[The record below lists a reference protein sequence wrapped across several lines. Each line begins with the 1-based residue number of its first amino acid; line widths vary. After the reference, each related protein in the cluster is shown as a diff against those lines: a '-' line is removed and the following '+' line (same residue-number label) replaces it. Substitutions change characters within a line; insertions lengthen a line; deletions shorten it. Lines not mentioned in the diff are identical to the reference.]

1 MFFPHNILLITNL
14 IDGDMKIMDKKLK
27 VRDMIYSALFATIIG
42 VSSYII
48 IPLPISPVPIT
59 AQSLAVMLAGCVL
72 TPIQVVL
79 SMITFLLMGI
89 IGIPVFSGG
98 TAGFG
103 IIVGKT
109 GGYLIGFLVG
119 AIIISLLVRKNKSLV
134 NMMIACFIGGIVV
147 VHILGSAWL
156 GQVTSIGIKKAF
168 LLGSAP
174 FIPGDLIKAVVA
186 VLIGRKLS
194 KEMKR
199 IGTQ

>member
-1 MFFPHNILLITNL
+1 
-14 IDGDMKIMDKKLK
+14 
-27 VRDMIYSALFATIIG
+27 MIYSALFATIIG

-119 AIIISLLVRKNKSLV
+119 AIIISLLVHKNKSLV
-134 NMMIACFIGGIVV
+134 NMLIACFIGGIIV

-168 LLGSAP
+168 Y
-174 FIPGDLIKAVVA
+174 
-186 VLIGRKLS
+186 
-194 KEMKR
+194 
-199 IGTQ
+199 

>member
-1 MFFPHNILLITNL
+1 M
-14 IDGDMKIMDKKLK
+14 GKKLK
-27 VRDMIYSALFATIIG
+27 IRDMIYSALFATIIG

-79 SMITFLLMGI
+79 SMITFLLMGA

-109 GGYLIGFLVG
+109 GGYLIGFLIG

-134 NMMIACFIGGIVV
+134 NMMIACFVGGIVV

-156 GQVTSIGIKKAF
+156 GQVTFYRNKKSF
-168 LLGSAP
+168 
-174 FIPGDLIKAVVA
+174 FIRVSTFYTWGFNKSCSSSFY
-186 VLIGRKLS
+186 RKET
-194 KEMKR
+194 K
-199 IGTQ
+199 

>member
-1 MFFPHNILLITNL
+1 MA
-14 IDGDMKIMDKKLK
+14 KKLE

-42 VSSYII
+42 VSSYIT
-48 IPLPISPVPIT
+48 IPLPIT

-79 SMITFLLMGI
+79 SMITFLLMGV

-98 TAGFG
+98 RAGIG

-109 GGYLIGFLVG
+109 GGYLIGFLIG
-119 AIIISLLVRKNKSLV
+119 AIIISILVRKNKSLF
-134 NMMIACFIGGIVV
+134 NMLIACFVGGIVV

-194 KEMKR
+194 KQIKKS
-199 IGTQ
+199 TT

>member
-1 MFFPHNILLITNL
+1 M
-14 IDGDMKIMDKKLK
+14 
-27 VRDMIYSALFATIIG
+27 G
-42 VSSYII
+42 V
-48 IPLPISPVPIT
+48 
-59 AQSLAVMLAGCVL
+59 
-72 TPIQVVL
+72 
-79 SMITFLLMGI
+79 

-98 TAGFG
+98 RAGIG

-109 GGYLIGFLVG
+109 GGYLIGFLIG
-119 AIIISLLVRKNKSLV
+119 AIIISILVRKNKSLF
-134 NMMIACFIGGIVV
+134 NMLIACFVGGIVV

-194 KEMKR
+194 KQIKKS
-199 IGTQ
+199 TT

>member
-1 MFFPHNILLITNL
+1 MV
-14 IDGDMKIMDKKLK
+14 KKLEI
-27 VRDMIYSALFATIIG
+27 RDMIYSALFATIIG
-42 VSSYII
+42 VSSYIT
-48 IPLPISPVPIT
+48 IPLPISPVPVT

-72 TPIQVVL
+72 TPIQAAL
-79 SMITFLLMGI
+79 SMVTFLLMGV

-98 TAGFG
+98 RAGIG

-109 GGYLIGFLVG
+109 GGYLIGFFIG

-134 NMMIACFIGGIVV
+134 NMIIACFIGGIVV

-186 VLIGRKLS
+186 AFIGRKLS
-194 KEMKR
+194 KSMKR
-199 IGTQ
+199 IGIQ

>member
-1 MFFPHNILLITNL
+1 
-14 IDGDMKIMDKKLK
+14 MDKKLK

-72 TPIQVVL
+72 TPIQVLL

-89 IGIPVFSGG
+89 IGIPVFSRG

-134 NMMIACFIGGIVV
+134 NMMIACFIGGIAV
-147 VHILGSAWL
+147 VHILGSAWI
-156 GQVTSIGIKKAF
+156 GQVTSAGIKKAF

-186 VLIGRKLS
+186 VLIGGKLS
-194 KEMKR
+194 KGMKR